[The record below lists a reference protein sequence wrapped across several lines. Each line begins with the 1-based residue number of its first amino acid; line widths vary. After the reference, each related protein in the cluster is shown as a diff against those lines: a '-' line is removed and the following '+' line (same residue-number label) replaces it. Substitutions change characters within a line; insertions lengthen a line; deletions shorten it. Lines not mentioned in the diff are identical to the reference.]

1 MFSKKIEKFTYKDDT
16 KKVSAFINDNYPGI
30 GLEFDKIN
38 KSLTITCANEKRLS
52 TVYNI
57 LTVVN
62 RMI

>member
-1 MFSKKIEKFTYKDDT
+1 MPSKTIEKFTYKDDT
-16 KKVSAFINDNYPGI
+16 KKVSAFMNENYPGV
-30 GLEFDKIN
+30 GLEFDKVN
-38 KSLTITCANEKRLS
+38 KSLTITCANEKRLN